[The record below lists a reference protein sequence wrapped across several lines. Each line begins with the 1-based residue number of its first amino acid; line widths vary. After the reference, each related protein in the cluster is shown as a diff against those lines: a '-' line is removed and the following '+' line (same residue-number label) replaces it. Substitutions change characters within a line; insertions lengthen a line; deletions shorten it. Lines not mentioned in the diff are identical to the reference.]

1 MANVHLDELASAV
14 MAELEEYAQ
23 YTAEALKESVKE
35 AGTAVQDHLH
45 SNSPRDS
52 GDYAKS
58 WTVKVTEM
66 PHGSKVLVHSRNR
79 YQLTHLLE
87 YGHAKRGGGRVAAQP
102 HIAAAQTVGEEVL
115 NQELQR
121 RLSNG

>member
-1 MANVHLDELASAV
+1 MANVELDELASAV

-35 AGTAVQDHLH
+35 AGTAVRDHLR

-79 YQLTHLLE
+79 YILPSLACRGDSGFHHPVLRQSKGNHLHRLPSPD
-87 YGHAKRGGGRVAAQP
+87 GR
-102 HIAAAQTVGEEVL
+102 
-115 NQELQR
+115 
-121 RLSNG
+121 